1 MGTDDTV
8 QIVCFRCESKFKDRA
23 RRLVSGY
30 STQCPSCE
38 CIIFFEDGSAIEEVK
53 AAFRTAE
60 KIRKSLKEE
69 MAKKINARTA
79 ALVEPVDDGAD
90 EDFDNSQPATSKQW
104 FSTGRVRY

>member
-1 MGTDDTV
+1 MKV
-8 QIVCFRCESKFKDRA
+8 QLVYDRPA
-23 RRLVSGY
+23 ETSADILLVVLDEGY
-30 STQCPSCE
+30 KLHDVS
-38 CIIFFEDGSAIEEVK
+38 GSAIEEVK